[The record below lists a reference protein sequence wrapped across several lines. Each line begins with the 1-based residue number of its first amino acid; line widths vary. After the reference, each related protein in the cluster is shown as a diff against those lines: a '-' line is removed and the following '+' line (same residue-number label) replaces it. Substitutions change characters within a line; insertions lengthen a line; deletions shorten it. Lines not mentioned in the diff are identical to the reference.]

1 MQVLVNTSNNTE
13 LHNHHGHNPD
23 DDFDIYL
30 PAKNVVAEQLYELDK
45 MPRTI
50 DDAVD
55 LKRTN
60 GPQGGRFD
68 LGDPSQLATVK
79 TGWMRGG
86 FDEDGLW
93 PEPADPREILR
104 RVIRRQAEADYES
117 IIDGSAASKVTGD
130 PS

>member
-60 GPQGGRFD
+60 GPQGGRFVRSYYLKRVNSINIQQALMGVEQLD
-68 LGDPSQLATVK
+68 DMPQNGNLAT
-79 TGWMRGG
+79 
-86 FDEDGLW
+86 
-93 PEPADPREILR
+93 LR
-104 RVIRRQAEADYES
+104 
-117 IIDGSAASKVTGD
+117 
-130 PS
+130 